1 MEVCV
6 CVCVCV
12 CVFAHNESDFTSR
25 DVSDPLQIF
34 LTSEQLKMLYLHRTL
49 FFLRLYHTSLF
60 DLLLPLCSFTLE
72 NQIYRVRLKLGGSYF
87 MFFAGNKM
95 NEILDQKIS
104 LQLQTREV

>member
-1 MEVCV
+1 MEV

-49 FFLRLYHTSLF
+49 FFLRLYHTSTTFVLVHFGKLNLQSEAKIRWQLF
-60 DLLLPLCSFTLE
+60 HVLC
-72 NQIYRVRLKLGGSYF
+72 R
-87 MFFAGNKM
+87 
-95 NEILDQKIS
+95 
-104 LQLQTREV
+104 